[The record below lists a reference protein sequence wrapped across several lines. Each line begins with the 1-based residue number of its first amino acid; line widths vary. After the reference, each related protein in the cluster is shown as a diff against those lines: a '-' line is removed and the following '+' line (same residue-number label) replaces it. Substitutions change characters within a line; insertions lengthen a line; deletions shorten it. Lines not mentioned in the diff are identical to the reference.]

1 MSTDGKTSTDNPFF
15 GDNPSRDGRDVRVRI
30 APSPT
35 GDPHVGT
42 AYIALFNYVFARK
55 HGGKFILRIEDTDQ
69 TRSTRASEEA
79 ILRALKWVGLQ
90 WDEGPDIGGP
100 CAPYR
105 QSERSGHY
113 KQHAMDLVA
122 RGAAY
127 PCFATAEEL
136 EAMRKEQIAAGKTP
150 QYDRRYRNLPK
161 DEAQARIDRGDPY
174 VIRLAMP
181 LVGQTR
187 FVDGLRGEIVI
198 DNSTIDD
205 QVLLK
210 SDGFPTYHLA
220 NVVDDHMMGI
230 SHVIRAEEWI
240 ISTPKHVQLY
250 QAFGWQP
257 PQFLHMPLLRNPDK
271 SKISKRKNPVSLDYY
286 RDGGYF
292 PEALLNFLALM
303 GFSFGGDRE
312 KFTLAEMIEVF
323 DFAKVSPG
331 EPVFDLQKLSWLN
344 GLYLREMGDAELVKR
359 LRAWRLSDDYL
370 LSLMRMLRERMER
383 LDQFIPAASFFL
395 TGDLDYSAPGVL
407 DQLVPKGRDRTT
419 TATALAGLCD
429 HLEETIRGDWTHDAL
444 EAACR
449 SFCEKSGWKTK
460 ELFMGIRIA
469 VTGRTA
475 SPGLFDTLAAVG
487 KDLTRR
493 RLRMAAQALLTAPA
507 ATPASAPAAAQP
519 PVAKPAPE
527 KPKKPAPAPT
537 GGEGTP
543 A

>member
-1 MSTDGKTSTDNPFF
+1 M
-15 GDNPSRDGRDVRVRI
+15 RVRI

-55 HGGKFILRIEDTDQ
+55 HGGQFILRIEDTDQ
-69 TRSTRASEEA
+69 TRSTRASEDA

-90 WDEGPDIGGP
+90 WDEGPDVGGP
-100 CAPYR
+100 SAPYR
-105 QSERSGHY
+105 QSERTEHY
-113 KQHAMDLVA
+113 KRHAMELVE

-150 QYDRRYRNLPK
+150 QYDRRYRHLPK
-161 DEAQARIDRGDPY
+161 DEAKARIDRGDPY

-181 LVGQTR
+181 LTGQTR

-198 DNSTIDD
+198 ENATIDD

-220 NVVDDHMMGI
+220 NVVDDHLMGI

-240 ISTPKHVQLY
+240 ISTPKHIQLY
-250 QAFGWQP
+250 RAFGWEP

-286 RDGGYF
+286 RDAGYF

-303 GFSFGGDRE
+303 GFAFGGDRE
-312 KFTLAEMIEVF
+312 KFSLSEMIEVF
-323 DFAKVSPG
+323 DFSKVSPG

-344 GLYLREMGDAELVKR
+344 GLYLREMSDADLVRR

-370 LSLMRMLRERMER
+370 LSLMKMLRERMER

-395 TGDLDYSAPGVL
+395 TGDLDYSAPGLL
-407 DQLVPKGRDRTT
+407 DLLVPKGRDRS
-419 TATALAGLCD
+419 ATGQALSLLCD
-429 HLEETIRGDWTHDAL
+429 HLEEAIRGEWTHDAL
-444 EAACR
+444 EGACR
-449 SFCEKSGWKTK
+449 SFCEKTGWKTK
-460 ELFMGIRIA
+460 ELFMPIRIA

-493 RLRMAAQALLTAPA
+493 RLRQASLALLTAPVA
-507 ATPASAPAAAQP
+507 AAPAAQPAPVGTQPTAAKATPAPAGKAQAKPPAAPAAA
-519 PVAKPAPE
+519 PATDAG
-527 KPKKPAPAPT
+527 K
-537 GGEGTP
+537 TP
-543 A
+543 